1 MGIIPYLDICIDYFG
16 TYSALFNHKYSWE
29 VNMATIY
36 MVFGKEEYAYGTYP
50 FKTAEEKNRV
60 NELAMQIR
68 VERGCQTYVKEVE

>member
-1 MGIIPYLDICIDYFG
+1 
-16 TYSALFNHKYSWE
+16 
-29 VNMATIY
+29 MATIY

-68 VERGCQTYVKEVE
+68 TERGCQTYVKEVE